1 MTFGALWLFLA
12 VALPVLG
19 ALLANL
25 SSVDLAYHLRAGGMI
40 LDTGAIPT
48 HDTFTFTAAGTPW
61 LDQQWGAQVI
71 LAAVYRLAG
80 WTGLVVL
87 RAALVGVLFATVLAT
102 SRRAGLNARLAAWLT
117 LAGFVVMAVAPAPRA
132 APLRLGV
139 LPALRVLRVRSWG
152 DPN

>member
-12 VALPVLG
+12 VALPVLA

-40 LDTGAIPT
+40 LDTGTIPT

-71 LAAVYRLAG
+71 LAAVYRLPRR
-80 WTGLVVL
+80 TGLLVL
-87 RAALVGVLFATVLAT
+87 PAALV
-102 SRRAGLNARLAAWLT
+102 RAPLSTAVALSPPARLNPPLPPR
-117 LAGFVVMAVAPAPRA
+117 PAPPRF
-132 APLRLGV
+132 
-139 LPALRVLRVRSWG
+139 
-152 DPN
+152 